1 MCNLEVKGCYSI
13 PVQCSSQVVQS
24 NNFLY
29 VCISVYY
36 LRFQICCHTQNWHKT
51 IKWLVAEWLRRIG
64 PGKKVLSFLC
74 LVFYQKWQRHSSL
87 SLVSITT
94 L

>member
-51 IKWLVAEWLRRIG
+51 KVASGRVV
-64 PGKKVLSFLC
+64 KKDGVREESPFVLLSC
-74 LVFYQKWQRHSSL
+74 LL
-87 SLVSITT
+87 SKMAKTFIT
-94 L
+94 